1 MRVNVP
7 FLYPAVVVE
16 DEEQVQ
22 TFEGDWT
29 ELEIHDASDAP
40 LVCSM
45 EGFTIEGMPYEIE
58 VRKVGDRFYRPK
70 VSISGKTY
78 APIDDGSDRVTT
90 HNLGMIVPTYH
101 FGNGNGQDA
110 FPDRLDQIVR
120 FIDRPDRPVLA
131 WDGRAD
137 ALVALEHATR
147 DLVVVDGQIWEP
159 CGEPRL
165 SVNLF
170 WSPAIASVVFVG
182 PEARSPNGYEC
193 LFPVDQVDGIRAMVE
208 EASMDPRMLHG
219 QQQRPGRTVAEARN
233 PWTITDVAIPAVPFV
248 DASLMTDPT
257 RDAIISAKTG
267 LADVL
272 ARTPLE
278 RFTMPLILAWVQF
291 RDAVEAAE
299 DNPDESRMEALF
311 EAWGLANEA
320 IGREPPPR
328 HGVIGEAPA
337 ERLRSR
343 YEMAAYRDHWRS
355 WAAGQ
360 AITWAQIRQPQ
371 LR

>member
-1 MRVNVP
+1 MRVTVP

-16 DEEQVQ
+16 DDERVQ

-40 LVCSM
+40 QVCAI

-70 VSISGKTY
+70 VSISGEIY

-90 HNLGMIVPTYH
+90 HNLGMIVPTFR
-101 FGNGNGQDA
+101 FGNGNGQTP

-131 WDGRAD
+131 WDGRAE
-137 ALVALEHATR
+137 ALAALEQATR

-165 SVNLF
+165 SVDLF

-182 PEARSPNGYEC
+182 PEARAPNGYQC
-193 LFPVDQVDGIRAMVE
+193 LFPVDQADGMRAMVE
-208 EASMDPRMLHG
+208 EASIDPRMLVG
-219 QQQRPGRTVAEARN
+219 QQHRPGRAVAEGRN
-233 PWTITDVAIPAVPFV
+233 PWTIADVAIPAVTYV

-257 RDAIISAKTG
+257 RDAIASAKRG

-278 RFTMPLILAWVQF
+278 RFTRPLIMAWVDF
-291 RDAVEAAE
+291 RDAVEAVE
-299 DNPDESRMEALF
+299 DNPDESRMERLF
-311 EAWGLANEA
+311 EAWKIANDA

-328 HGVIGEAPA
+328 NGVIGEAPA
-337 ERLRSR
+337 ERMRSR
-343 YEMAAYRDHWRS
+343 YEMDAYRDHWQR
-355 WAAGQ
+355 WAAGP
-360 AITWAQIRQPQ
+360 ALTFALGRQPQ